1 MNAFFTDAVN
11 ADRDE
16 MQDELDQMMAE
27 VEEEEAKKALDDI
40 NLPAGPIA
48 GPVQPVPAAPV

>member
-16 MQDELDQMMAE
+16 LQDELADMMAE
-27 VEEEEAKKALDDI
+27 VEEEEAMKAMDGID
-40 NLPAGPIA
+40 LPAGPIA
-48 GPVQPVPAAPV
+48 APAKPVPAAPV